1 MQILIDTLLSVPSNS
16 GELPLNDYYGQEDDG
31 KMHGLWG
38 WGSGMALGGM
48 GGQVSSTSKYERHLA
63 GRLQRG

>member
-31 KMHGLWG
+31 KMHGLWR
-38 WGSGMALGGM
+38 GGHIAGD
-48 GGQVSSTSKYERHLA
+48 GGPSK
-63 GRLQRG
+63 